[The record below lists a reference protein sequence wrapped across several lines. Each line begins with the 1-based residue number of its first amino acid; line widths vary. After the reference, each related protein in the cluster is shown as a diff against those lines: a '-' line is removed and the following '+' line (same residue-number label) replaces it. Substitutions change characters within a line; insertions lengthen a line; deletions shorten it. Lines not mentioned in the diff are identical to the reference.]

1 MAAGLTTSS
10 AGIDVGTDKL
20 VSTVKLPNNEEVQV
34 VTDLTTPHLAFLSA
48 TTKFATATITST
60 ASLLPSIPADAVL
73 AVLTVDGGSI
83 RWRPDGATTAPTSSV
98 GHLIPDGGGWT
109 FGYGNDELDAIKVI
123 LCTGTPVVH
132 VSYYRGVE

>member
-48 TTKFATATITST
+48 TTKFATATITT
-60 ASLLPSIPADAVL
+60 AQALPSVPADAVL

-83 RWRPDGATTAPTSSV
+83 RWRPDGATTAPTSTV
-98 GHLIPDGGGWT
+98 GHLIADGGGWT
-109 FGYGNDELDAIKVI
+109 FGYGNDELDAIEIVAAS
-123 LCTGTPVVH
+123 GTPVVH
-132 VSYYRGVE
+132 VSYFRGVE